1 MAPGGILNASAHT
14 ILNVLATTCSAGL
27 QAPVEVEY
35 LLFWLPNM
43 HTQAM
48 FGLFL
53 WLKFKTNSSY
63 KPVLTQQ
70 HQSDEVKTNKD
81 STPLV
86 KKSGTNATS
95 VSRLSNKKENTTQP
109 PKDATTSLFKS
120 RGTSTIM
127 ESKQLTLKSTAQP
140 LKDPAGLAKVSEISG
155 SETTQSP
162 RKPKT
167 VENGRNS
174 GTLASKHAM
183 QNKETVQP
191 PKDPAGFF
199 KNGETSRV
207 MASKHVMQK
216 REKSQHPKNPLGLVK
231 NIGTSVIPASTHSM
245 QNKKAIHWP
254 EDSASPVTKIE
265 NSARSP
271 QLIQKKEKKQP
282 SENSAG
288 AVSGS
293 RLATHKKVTTLD
305 SQRQKQHISID
316 HIVWE
321 GFGDDIVPL
330 EKSCLSC
337 DGDLANEPE
346 YYLDMASLNPAENA
360 VLSCGHVFHSMCLR
374 QTIAEE
380 KCRDPPCIICASSL
394 S

>member
-1 MAPGGILNASAHT
+1 
-14 ILNVLATTCSAGL
+14 
-27 QAPVEVEY
+27 
-35 LLFWLPNM
+35 
-43 HTQAM
+43 
-48 FGLFL
+48 
-53 WLKFKTNSSY
+53 
-63 KPVLTQQ
+63 
-70 HQSDEVKTNKD
+70 
-81 STPLV
+81 
-86 KKSGTNATS
+86 
-95 VSRLSNKKENTTQP
+95 
-109 PKDATTSLFKS
+109 
-120 RGTSTIM
+120 
-127 ESKQLTLKSTAQP
+127 
-140 LKDPAGLAKVSEISG
+140 
-155 SETTQSP
+155 
-162 RKPKT
+162 
-167 VENGRNS
+167 
-174 GTLASKHAM
+174 M

-199 KNGETSRV
+199 KNGGTSRV

-254 EDSASPVTKIE
+254 EDTASPVTKIE
-265 NSARSP
+265 TSARSP

-321 GFGDDIVPL
+321 GFDDDIVPL
-330 EKSCLSC
+330 EKSCLLC

-346 YYLDMASLNPAENA
+346 YCLDMASLNPAENA
-360 VLSCGHVFHSMCLR
+360 VLSCSHVFHSMCLR
-374 QTIAEE
+374 
-380 KCRDPPCIICASSL
+380 
-394 S
+394 

>member
-1 MAPGGILNASAHT
+1 MFYITFLTHNFHGSRRSSQRLSTHHPHRPGNHLLGGASGSSRSRVPT
-14 ILNVLATTCSAGL
+14 IL
-27 QAPVEVEY
+27 APKRKIMLCFSNFLTII
-35 LLFWLPNM
+35 LLVKLLISYMLCQM

-48 FGLFL
+48 IGLFI

-63 KPVLTQQ
+63 KPVSTQQ
-70 HQSDEVKTNKD
+70 HQSDE
-81 STPLV
+81 
-86 KKSGTNATS
+86 SGTNATS

-109 PKDATTSLFKS
+109 PKDTTRSLFKS
-120 RGTSTIM
+120 RGTN
-127 ESKQLTLKSTAQP
+127 
-140 LKDPAGLAKVSEISG
+140 PAGLAKESEISG

-167 VENGRNS
+167 VENARNS
-174 GTLASKHAM
+174 GTLASKHVM

-199 KNGETSRV
+199 KNGGTSRV

-254 EDSASPVTKIE
+254 EDTASPVTKIE
-265 NSARSP
+265 TSARSP

-321 GFGDDIVPL
+321 GFDDDIVPL
-330 EKSCLSC
+330 EKSCLLC

-346 YYLDMASLNPAENA
+346 YCLDMASLNPAENA
-360 VLSCGHVFHSMCLR
+360 VLSCSHVFHSMCLR
-374 QTIAEE
+374 
-380 KCRDPPCIICASSL
+380 
-394 S
+394 

>member
-1 MAPGGILNASAHT
+1 MAPGGILNALAHT
-14 ILNVLATTCSAGL
+14 ILTVLATTCSAGL

-43 HTQAM
+43 HTQVM
-48 FGLFL
+48 IGLFI

-63 KPVLTQQ
+63 KPVSTQQ
-70 HQSDEVKTNKD
+70 HQSNEVKTNKD

-109 PKDATTSLFKS
+109 PKDATRSLFKN
-120 RGTSTIM
+120 
-127 ESKQLTLKSTAQP
+127 
-140 LKDPAGLAKVSEISG
+140 PAGLAKESEISG

-167 VENGRNS
+167 VENARNS
-174 GTLASKHAM
+174 GTLASKHVM

-199 KNGETSRV
+199 KNGGTSRA

-254 EDSASPVTKIE
+254 EDTASPVTKIE
-265 NSARSP
+265 TSARSP
-271 QLIQKKEKKQP
+271 QLIQKKEKKQT

-321 GFGDDIVPL
+321 GFDDDIVPL
-330 EKSCLSC
+330 EKSCLLC

-346 YYLDMASLNPAENA
+346 YCLDMASLNTAENA
-360 VLSCGHVFHSMCLR
+360 VLSCSHVFHSMCLR
-374 QTIAEE
+374 
-380 KCRDPPCIICASSL
+380 
-394 S
+394 